1 MLRRIRELFN
11 DVFRQADLVLLAL
24 CIGTSLFGILMI
36 ASATRYMH
44 TSKLVLVQAAA
55 LCIGAVLYI
64 VVSQVDLNEL
74 AKYWKWIFLVGV
86 VLSCCWQRPSALP
99 GIPATRHGWSSRS
112 CR

>member
-44 TSKLVLVQAAA
+44 
-55 LCIGAVLYI
+55 
-64 VVSQVDLNEL
+64 
-74 AKYWKWIFLVGV
+74 
-86 VLSCCWQRPSALP
+86 LSL
-99 GIPATRHGWSSRS
+99 IHI
-112 CR
+112 

>member
-86 VLSCCWQRPSALP
+86 VFILLLATPLGIAGDTGNKAWLEVLP
-99 GIPATRHGWSSRS
+99 

>member
-55 LCIGAVLYI
+55 EKGYI
-64 VVSQVDLNEL
+64 RPEQVERLIRFRNN
-74 AKYWKWIFLVGV
+74 
-86 VLSCCWQRPSALP
+86 PSDESWM
-99 GIPATRHGWSSRS
+99 HN
-112 CR
+112 